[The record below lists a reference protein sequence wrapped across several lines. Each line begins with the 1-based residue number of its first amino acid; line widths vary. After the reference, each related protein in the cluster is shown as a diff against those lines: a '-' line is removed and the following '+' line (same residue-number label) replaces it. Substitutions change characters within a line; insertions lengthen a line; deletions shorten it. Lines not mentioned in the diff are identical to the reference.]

1 MSLRD
6 YTRKR
11 RFDQTPEP
19 AEDAAATAHR
29 QPIFVVQLHH
39 VSSRHYDFRLEADG
53 VLKSW
58 AVPKGP
64 SLRAGEKRL
73 AVQVEDHPLAYAG
86 FEGDIPQGQY
96 GAGHVQVFDHGTWH
110 CDGDALAALDAGKL
124 DFDLQGDKLRGGFA
138 PVRTRLRGRQPQWLL
153 IKRDDAHAADLDADA
168 LVADSDATAQAI
180 ETPSAAAAPARRAKA
195 SRRRRTPAEA
205 LVTEKSASASRPRAS
220 AATQAHWRTRALALP
235 GARDA
240 ACPTGLRAQ
249 LTLLRAEAP
258 DGAQWL
264 HEIKW
269 DGYRLLTDLVDGQ
282 AQLRSRNDQA
292 WTDSFAE
299 VATAVQALP
308 VRDAR
313 LDGELVVLDA
323 QGRSDFSALQRAID
337 GTARQPLRYLVFDLL
352 GVAGVDLRAT
362 PLLERK
368 QLLRALLGETPGTLA
383 YSAHVIGRGPEVFAA
398 SADKGWEG
406 IVSKRADAPYRGGR
420 SADWVKT
427 KHEDSDEF
435 VVVGYTD
442 PKGARSG
449 FGALLLAQLDGT
461 QLRYVGRVGTGFD
474 SALLGEITAQLQAL
488 HSPQP
493 TLELPA
499 HIPGRPRDVHWV
511 RPVLIAEVAFRGWAK
526 QGLLRQA
533 AFKRLREDKPMSDLG
548 GDRAT
553 PGKSRGARTR
563 TAAAAAGKASRAAA
577 TRTAAVSAGG
587 SAAKPGKAGKS
598 STAADVSTP
607 SRVAKQRVTP
617 AASSAAK
624 PGKPGKSS
632 AAATGNASPRVAK
645 RGAVSA
651 ASASS
656 AAKSGKRSVSSES
669 AASGKPAAPAKA
681 ASSKTARAP
690 GMSSAKE
697 TSTAPAAPSTRK
709 AKALASAA
717 PDGVAITHPERVVFP
732 AAGISKGDVAAYYRA
747 VAPLVLPEI
756 ARRPLS
762 LLRCPDGAAGM
773 CFFQKH
779 EGRHLGAHIKAIPLK
794 QKSGTEDYLY
804 IEDVAGLL
812 ELVQMNTLELH
823 PWGARVD
830 DPEHPD
836 RLVFDLDP
844 GDGVA
849 WTQVV
854 AAAREIRSK
863 LRAAGLESAVRL
875 SGGKGLHVVVPIM
888 PQASWD
894 QARDFCEAFAQ
905 ALATQAPERYVATM
919 SKAKRHGVIFVDWL
933 RNGRG
938 NTSVCSW
945 SLRARAH
952 ATVAVPLRW
961 EELGKLS
968 GPDAFPLD
976 KAVQRAKRQRNDPWA
991 EVLALKQVLP
1001 G

>member
-19 AEDAAATAHR
+19 AGDAAATAHR

-39 VSSRHYDFRLEADG
+39 ASSRHYDFRLEADG

-138 PVRTRLRGRQPQWLL
+138 LVRTRLRGRQPQWLL

-269 DGYRLLTDLVDGQ
+269 DGYRLLTDLVDGR

-292 WTDSFAE
+292 WTDSFPE

-368 QLLRALLGETPGTLA
+368 QVLRALLGETPGTLA

-449 FGALLLAQLDGT
+449 FGALLLAQLEGR

-553 PGKSRGARTR
+553 PGKPRGARTR
-563 TAAAAAGKASRAAA
+563 MAAAAAGKASRAVA
-577 TRTAAVSAGG
+577 TRTAAASAGG
-587 SAAKPGKAGKS
+587 SAAKPGKASKS
-598 STAADVSTP
+598 ST
-607 SRVAKQRVTP
+607 
-617 AASSAAK
+617 
-624 PGKPGKSS
+624 
-632 AAATGNASPRVAK
+632 AATGNASPRVAK

-656 AAKSGKRSVSSES
+656 AAKSGKRSVSGES
-669 AASGKPAAPAKA
+669 AASSKPAAPAKD
-681 ASSKTARAP
+681 ASSRAARTP
-690 GMSSAKE
+690 GTSSAKK
-697 TSTAPAAPSTRK
+697 TSTAPAAAPTRK
-709 AKALASAA
+709 AKAPASTA

-779 EGRHLGAHIKAIPLK
+779 EGHHLGAHIKAIPLK

-844 GDGVA
+844 GEGVA

-875 SGGKGLHVVVPIM
+875 SGGKGLHVVVPIV

-991 EVLALKQVLP
+991 DVLALKQVLP